1 MTKGLKPKKTE
12 KQKEIMGIILREAG
26 EGRFLTLTELYPM
39 LSYKADATYGAV
51 RLSVRALERLGMIQK
66 NQIGVSKQLIPTTRA
81 YDWFIPRM
89 S

>member
-1 MTKGLKPKKTE
+1 MSRRPRKTD

-39 LSYKADATYGAV
+39 LSYHHEASYGAV
-51 RLSVRALERLGMIQK
+51 RLSIRNLEEKGMLEK
-66 NQIGVSKQLIPTTRA
+66 NREGVSKRLVPTSRA
-81 YDWFIPRM
+81 YDWFIPKM